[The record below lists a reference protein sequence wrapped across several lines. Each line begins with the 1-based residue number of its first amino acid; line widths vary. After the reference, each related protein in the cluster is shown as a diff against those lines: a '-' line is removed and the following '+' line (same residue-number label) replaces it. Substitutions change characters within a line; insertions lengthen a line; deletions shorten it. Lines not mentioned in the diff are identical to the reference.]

1 MDRNAST
8 DQENTGDQYH
18 LVRATSYACNGRVLT
33 ITQTGARPK
42 IPDTMPLTVSRSHA
56 TLLGESPPLPPKA
69 CFGRDDLIE
78 EIVGLAEDLAPIA
91 LIGAGGIGKT
101 SIALAVLHHDRI
113 KQRFGDNRRFIRCDQ
128 FPASRTHLL
137 ARLSK
142 AIGAGVVNPED
153 LTPLRPFLSST
164 DMILIL
170 DNAESILDPQGADA
184 REIYG
189 VVEEL
194 SRFSN
199 ICLGITSRISAVP
212 PCCKI
217 PTIPTLSI
225 DAARDA
231 FYYIYHYGNGKRTD
245 LVDKIL
251 GQLDSHLLSLTLLA
265 TVAYHSKWD
274 NNRLA
279 KEWDGHRKRALW
291 TDHSESLAAMIEL
304 SLASP
309 MFRKLGSDARDLLSV
324 VAFFPQG
331 INENNLD
338 WWFPTR
344 TASKWLFL
352 MRTALKWLFP
362 TPPDRRKM
370 LDKFCALSLTYRSNG
385 FVMMLAPLRDYF
397 RPKDPRSS
405 PLLCTIKERYFRRL
419 SVFVHPDD
427 PGFNEA
433 QWITSEDVN
442 VEHLLDVFTTIDA
455 GSHEAWAACGHFLEH
470 LYWHKTR
477 LVMLGPKIEGLP
489 DDHPS
494 KPECLLHLSGLFGA
508 VGNGVEHKRLITH
521 ILNHWRQRGNDLQV
535 ARTLDHICNA
545 NVQLGLNGEGIQQ
558 AREALGI
565 YERHNYISGQAQSL
579 KLLARLLYCD
589 KQLNASEEAALRA
602 IDLLSGKRERFV
614 VCQCHRVL
622 GLICYSRG
630 ETQKA
635 IDHIESSLKIASR
648 FNWHG
653 QLFWGNFQ
661 LAELF
666 FKEGRLGDAHATVE
680 RAKSYAIDHPYRLG
694 QAVELQAKFWYEER
708 KFEVAESAALRAAD
722 VYERLGAARDL
733 EYCKALLHKI
743 EEK

>member
-1 MDRNAST
+1 
-8 DQENTGDQYH
+8 
-18 LVRATSYACNGRVLT
+18 VLT
-33 ITQTGARPK
+33 ITQTEAKPK
-42 IPDTMPLTVSRSHA
+42 IPDTMQLMVSRSHS
-56 TLLGESPPLPPKA
+56 TPIRESPPPPPRA

-78 EIVGLAEDLAPIA
+78 EIVGLAEDFTPIA

-128 FPASRTHLL
+128 LLASRTHLL

-164 DMILIL
+164 NMILIL

-184 REIYG
+184 RGIYE

-199 ICLGITSRISAVP
+199 ICLGITSRISTIP
-212 PCCKI
+212 PRCKAL
-217 PTIPTLSI
+217 TIPTLSI

-231 FYYIYHYGNGKRTD
+231 FYHIYGKGERTD

-265 TVAYHSKWD
+265 TVAYHNKWD
-274 NNRLA
+274 DDRLA
-279 KEWDGHRKRALW
+279 KEWDAHRKRALW
-291 TDHSESLAAMIEL
+291 TDHSECLAAMIEL

-338 WWFPTR
+338 WLFPTR
-344 TASKWLFL
+344 TAF
-352 MRTALKWLFP
+352 KWLFP
-362 TPPDRRKM
+362 TRPDRRKM
-370 LDKFCALSLTYRSNG
+370 LDNFCALSLTYRSNG

-405 PLLCTIKERYFRRL
+405 PLLSMIKKRYFRRL
-419 SVFVHPDD
+419 SVIVNPDK

-442 VEHLLDVFTTIDA
+442 VEHLLDVFTKIDA
-455 GSHEAWAACGHFLEH
+455 GSREVWAACGHFLEH

-477 LVMLGPKIEGLP
+477 LIMLGPNIEGLP

-494 KPECLLHLSGLFGA
+494 KPECLFQLSILFGA
-508 VGNGVEHKRLITH
+508 VGNHVENKRLLTQT
-521 ILNHWRQRGNDLQV
+521 LKHWRQRGNNFQV
-535 ARTLDHICNA
+535 AGMLGRLCNA
-545 NVQLGLNGEGIQQ
+545 NRVLGLNGEGIQQ

-565 YERHNYISGQAQSL
+565 YERLNHISGQAQSL
-579 KLLARLLYCD
+579 RILAWLLCGD
-589 KQLNASEEAALRA
+589 KQLNAAEEAALRA
-602 IDLLSGKRERFV
+602 IDLLSGRRERFV
-614 VCQCHRVL
+614 VCECYRVL
-622 GLICYSRG
+622 SLICCSRG
-630 ETQKA
+630 ETEKA
-635 IDHIESSLKIASR
+635 IDHIESAFKIASR
-648 FNWHG
+648 FNWNY
-653 QLFWGNFQ
+653 QLFWCNYQ
-661 LAELF
+661 LADLF
-666 FKEGRLGDAHATVE
+666 FKQGRLGDAHASVE
-680 RAKSYAIDHPYRLG
+680 RAKSYTINHPSHLG
-694 QAVELQAKFWYEER
+694 RAMQLQAEFWYEER
-708 KFEVAESAALRAAD
+708 KFDVAESAALRAAD

-733 EYCKALLHKI
+733 ESCKALLRNI
-743 EEK
+743 EGR

>member
-1 MDRNAST
+1 
-8 DQENTGDQYH
+8 
-18 LVRATSYACNGRVLT
+18 VLT
-33 ITQTGARPK
+33 ITQTEARPK
-42 IPDTMPLTVSRSHA
+42 IPDTLPLTVSRSHA

-142 AIGAGVVNPED
+142 AIGAGVENPED

-231 FYYIYHYGNGKRTD
+231 FYYIYGNGKRTD

-265 TVAYHSKWD
+265 TVAYYNKWD
-274 NNRLA
+274 DDRLA
-279 KEWDGHRKRALW
+279 KEWDAHRKRALW

-331 INENNLD
+331 INENHLD
-338 WWFPTR
+338 WLFPKR
-344 TASKWLFL
+344 TAF
-352 MRTALKWLFP
+352 KWLFP
-362 TPPDRRKM
+362 ASPDRRKM
-370 LDKFCALSLTYRSNG
+370 LEKLCALSLTYRSNG

-405 PLLCTIKERYFRRL
+405 PLLSTIKKRYFHRL
-419 SVFVHPDD
+419 SVIVNPDK
-427 PGFNEA
+427 PSFNEA
-433 QWITSEDVN
+433 QWITLEDIN

-455 GSHEAWAACGHFLEH
+455 GSRQVWAACAHFLEH
-470 LYWHKTR
+470 LSWHKIR

-494 KPECLLHLSGLFGA
+494 KPECLLQLSRLFGV
-508 VGNGVEHKRLITH
+508 VGNDVEYKRLVTH
-521 ILNHWRQRGNDLQV
+521 TLKLWRQRGNDSQV
-535 ARTLDHICNA
+535 ATTLGIMSNA
-545 NVQLGLNGEGIQQ
+545 NRMLGLNGEGIQQ
-558 AREALGI
+558 AREVLGI
-565 YERHNYISGQAQSL
+565 YERLKRIWGQAHSL
-579 KLLARLLYCD
+579 QLLAWLLYD
-589 KQLNASEEAALRA
+589 DNQLNAAEEAALRA

-614 VCQCHRVL
+614 VCQCYRVL
-622 GLICYSRG
+622 GLICCSRG
-630 ETQKA
+630 ETEKA
-635 IDHIESSLKIASR
+635 IDHIESALEIASR
-648 FNWHG
+648 FNWRG
-653 QLFWGNFQ
+653 QLFWCNYQ

-666 FKEGRLGDAHATVE
+666 FKEGKLGGAHAAVE
-680 RAKSYAIDHPYRLG
+680 HAKSYAIDYSYHLG
-694 QAVELQAKFWYEER
+694 RATQLQAEFWYEER
-708 KFEVAESAALRAAD
+708 KFEVAKSAALRAAD
-722 VYERLGAARDL
+722 VYERFGAARDL
-733 EYCKALLHKI
+733 EHCKDLLRNI
-743 EEK
+743 EKR

>member
-18 LVRATSYACNGRVLT
+18 LVRATSYPCNGRVLT
-33 ITQTGARPK
+33 ITQTEARPK

-142 AIGAGVVNPED
+142 AIGAGVENPED

-184 REIYG
+184 QEMYG

-231 FYYIYHYGNGKRTD
+231 FYYIYGNGKRTD

-309 MFRKLGSDARDLLSV
+309 MFRKLGPDARDLLSV

-331 INENNLD
+331 INENNLG
-338 WWFPTR
+338 WLFPTR
-344 TASKWLFL
+344 TASKWLFP
-352 MRTALKWLFP
+352 MRTAFKWLFP

-397 RPKDPRSS
+397 CPKDPRSS
-405 PLLCTIKERYFRRL
+405 PLLCTIKERYFHRL
-419 SVFVHPDD
+419 SVFIDPEK
-427 PGFNEA
+427 PGFDEA
-433 QWITSEDVN
+433 QWITSEDLN
-442 VEHLLDVFTTIDA
+442 VEHLLDIFTTIDA

-470 LYWHKTR
+470 LHWHKTR

-489 DDHPS
+489 DDHTS
-494 KPECLLHLSGLFGA
+494 KPECLLQLSWLFSA
-508 VGNGVEHKRLITH
+508 VGNDVEKKRLLTH
-521 ILNHWRQRGNDLQV
+521 ILKHWRQRGDDLQV
-535 ARTLDHICNA
+535 ARTLECMCNA
-545 NVQLGLNGEGIQQ
+545 NRMLGLNGEGIQQ

-565 YERHNYISGQAQSL
+565 YERLNHISGQAQSL
-579 KLLARLLYCD
+579 RTLAWLLYDD
-589 KQLNASEEAALRA
+589 KQLNAAEEAALRA
-602 IDLLSGKRERFV
+602 IDLLSGRRERFV
-614 VCQCHRVL
+614 VCECYRVL
-622 GLICYSRG
+622 SLICCSRG
-630 ETQKA
+630 ETEKA
-635 IDHIESSLKIASR
+635 IDHIESAFKIASR
-648 FNWHG
+648 FNWNY
-653 QLFWGNFQ
+653 QLFWCNYQ
-661 LAELF
+661 LADLF
-666 FKEGRLGDAHATVE
+666 FKQGRLGDAHASVE
-680 RAKSYAIDHPYRLG
+680 RAKSYTINHPSHLG
-694 QAVELQAKFWYEER
+694 RAMQLQAEFWYEER
-708 KFEVAESAALRAAD
+708 KFDVAESAALRAAD

-733 EYCKALLHKI
+733 ESCKALLRNI
-743 EEK
+743 EGR

>member
-1 MDRNAST
+1 MDRNTST

-18 LVRATSYACNGRVLT
+18 LVRATSYPCNGRVLT
-33 ITQTGARPK
+33 ITQTEARPK
-42 IPDTMPLTVSRSHA
+42 IPDTLPLTVSRSHA

-69 CFGRDDLIE
+69 YFGRDDLIE

-128 FPASRTHLL
+128 FLASRTHLL

-142 AIGAGVVNPED
+142 AIGAGVENPED

-184 REIYG
+184 REIYE

-231 FYYIYHYGNGKRTD
+231 FYYIYGNGKRTD

-265 TVAYHSKWD
+265 TVAYHNKWD

-309 MFRKLGSDARDLLSV
+309 MFRKLGPDARDLLSV

-331 INENNLD
+331 INENSLD
-338 WWFPTR
+338 WLFPTR
-344 TASKWLFL
+344 TASKWLFP

-405 PLLCTIKERYFRRL
+405 PLLCTIKERYFHRL
-419 SVFVHPDD
+419 SVFIDPEK
-427 PGFNEA
+427 PGFDEA
-433 QWITSEDVN
+433 QWITSEDLN
-442 VEHLLDVFTTIDA
+442 VEHLLDIFTTIDA

-477 LVMLGPKIEGLP
+477 LIMLGPKIEGLP
-489 DDHPS
+489 DHHPS
-494 KPECLLHLSGLFGA
+494 KPRCLLQLSQLFSA
-508 VGNGVEHKRLITH
+508 VGNHVENKRLLTH
-521 ILNHWRQRGNDLQV
+521 ILKHWRQRGTICKLLGCWSVCAMQTGCLASTGMEYSRRERRWGFMKGSITYQDRHKLCECSLGCCIIAGSSTLQKKPRYERSTFSRANASDLWS
-535 ARTLDHICNA
+535 A
-545 NVQLGLNGEGIQQ
+545 NVTVSSVLYVIPG
-558 AREALGI
+558 ARHRRPSTTSNRPSRSHPVSTGMVNCFGVTTNWRTYFSRKASSATHM
-565 YERHNYISGQAQSL
+565 RPS
-579 KLLARLLYCD
+579 
-589 KQLNASEEAALRA
+589 NAPSHTRS
-602 IDLLSGKRERFV
+602 I
-614 VCQCHRVL
+614 
-622 GLICYSRG
+622 
-630 ETQKA
+630 T
-635 IDHIESSLKIASR
+635 HII
-648 FNWHG
+648 WV
-653 QLFWGNFQ
+653 
-661 LAELF
+661 
-666 FKEGRLGDAHATVE
+666 GR
-680 RAKSYAIDHPYRLG
+680 
-694 QAVELQAKFWYEER
+694 
-708 KFEVAESAALRAAD
+708 
-722 VYERLGAARDL
+722 
-733 EYCKALLHKI
+733 
-743 EEK
+743 